1 MLSLSLTKPNICL
14 GVEYFFHIKLDPILP
29 NSWGSPY
36 FATTVSKF
44 WGSSS
49 HLKQRLRQLLADLD
63 ARTRSLWGF
72 YLMLYGNMEVSISG
86 GTPKWMVYSG
96 KSIYKCMLTGVF
108 QLFHG
113 IFTIKRGAHSP
124 QSQALQGILLGG
136 YSYMALSEH
145 MLYTKYKAFCEHVPQ
160 VECREFGLYLIFSQ
174 TQISDSCL
182 HTVYISI
189 IYYLL

>member
-1 MLSLSLTKPNICL
+1 
-14 GVEYFFHIKLDPILP
+14 
-29 NSWGSPY
+29 
-36 FATTVSKF
+36 
-44 WGSSS
+44 
-49 HLKQRLRQLLADLD
+49 
-63 ARTRSLWGF
+63 
-72 YLMLYGNMEVSISG
+72 
-86 GTPKWMVYSG
+86 
-96 KSIYKCMLTGVF
+96 MLTGVF

-182 HTVYISI
+182 HTVYI
-189 IYYLL
+189 YLLYLIYDRLLYII